1 MGKKVSIR
9 IAPYGKYRKL
19 VRDMQRAEEFLE
31 GERTQKAL
39 KQLAEA
45 GRDFIVNGIKGTRG
59 SWADLNEITKQL
71 KGKDDILIDSG
82 SFVESMSVW
91 PEGKRWYAGI
101 PPGATGDK
109 GQDLTMV
116 GLVHENGATVPV
128 TPGVRGFFASKG
140 FPLRAD
146 TLYLVIPPRPWFAP
160 AVEELN
166 EYANEVLAPV
176 FDAIVK
182 EFG

>member
-19 VRDMQRAEEFLE
+19 IRDMQRAEEILE

-45 GRDFIVNGIKGTRG
+45 GRDFIVQGITSTRG
-59 SWADLNEITKQL
+59 SWADLNDITKQL
-71 KGKDDILIDSG
+71 KGKDDILVDSG
-82 SFVESMSVW
+82 SFVDSMSVW
-91 PEGKRWYAGI
+91 QEGKRWYAGI
-101 PPGATGDK
+101 PAGAKGDK

-128 TPGVRGFFASKG
+128 TEGVRGFFASRG
-140 FPLRAD
+140 VPLRAD
-146 TLYLVIPPRPWFAP
+146 TQYLTIPPRPWFAP
-160 AVEELN
+160 ATEELD
-166 EYANEVLAPV
+166 EYADEALAPV
-176 FDAIVK
+176 FDAIMK